1 MVKGITK
8 VADALQCVK
17 WYCYRWLIERFHYVL
32 KSGTRIEEL
41 QLQQGSSLQKRY
53 MCTADAMRIMQ
64 LVYQSRQTPKVSC
77 EVVLTKEQWL
87 VLYMLIHKTPVL
99 PDKPPTLAEA
109 VYWIV
114 G

>member
-1 MVKGITK
+1 
-8 VADALQCVK
+8 
-17 WYCYRWLIERFHYVL
+17 
-32 KSGTRIEEL
+32 
-41 QLQQGSSLQKRY
+41 
-53 MCTADAMRIMQ
+53 MRIMQ